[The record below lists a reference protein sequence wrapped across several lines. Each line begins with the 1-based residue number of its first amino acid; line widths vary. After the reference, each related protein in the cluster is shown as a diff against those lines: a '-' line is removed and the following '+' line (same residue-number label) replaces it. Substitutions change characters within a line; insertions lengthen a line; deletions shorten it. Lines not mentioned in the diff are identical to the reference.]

1 MIHCIRTTSEN
12 PDFRKLV
19 DQLDAELTHR
29 DGTEHNFYAQF
40 NALTAIHHVIVAYRE
55 NEAAGCGALK
65 AFTSDTM
72 EVKRMFVPA
81 HLRGNRIASTVLREL
96 EQWAVELGCNTC
108 VLETGK
114 RQPEAIALYEKNGY
128 LGIPN
133 YGQYAG
139 VENSICFE
147 KKLTS

>member
-1 MIHCIRTTSEN
+1 MIHCVRINSDN
-12 PDFRKLV
+12 PDFRSLV
-19 DQLDAELTHR
+19 EQLDTELAQR

-40 NALTAIHHVIVAYRE
+40 NALTAIHHVIVAYLD
-55 NEAAGCGALK
+55 NEAAGCGAIK

-72 EVKRMFVPA
+72 EVKRMFVPV
-81 HLRGNRIASTVLREL
+81 HLRGNGIASTILREL
-96 EQWAVELGCNTC
+96 EQWAAELGYSRC

-114 RQPEAIALYEKNGY
+114 RQPEAIALYKKNGY

-147 KKLTS
+147 KKLTG